1 MPETLASAIC
11 VTDGSAVVTCWGED
25 SDRCPAGTPVVLGS
39 TLRVL
44 QSKHM
49 EVFAREAPAPG
60 EPRFFPRLHAGITAP
75 LIVRDRCMGTIE
87 LYYPRYSDIDA
98 RQTALATGFA
108 ELISTQLASFEL
120 ERQQDVSARMELRA
134 LQSQVDPHFLFNTI
148 GTIVSLV
155 RTEPEKARSLLI
167 DFSNYYRQTLSNS
180 DALTSLQNELGQGMR
195 YINLMQARYGESRL
209 KLRVDLDPATLDS
222 RVPPFILQPLL
233 ENCIKHA
240 MRETEPLSI
249 VLSSVETDDGMQI
262 VVEDDGIGMSRETI
276 AHLFDVKRVTGS
288 QVGEAERQDGGRRRD
303 APTTADGSIKRGG
316 GLALANVLMRIHF
329 FFGEESGIRVESQEG
344 VGTRVVVELVG
355 EPHEPEGSA
364 LPSAQA

>member
-1 MPETLASAIC
+1 
-11 VTDGSAVVTCWGED
+11 
-25 SDRCPAGTPVVLGS
+25 
-39 TLRVL
+39 
-44 QSKHM
+44 
-49 EVFAREAPAPG
+49 
-60 EPRFFPRLHAGITAP
+60 
-75 LIVRDRCMGTIE
+75 
-87 LYYPRYSDIDA
+87 
-98 RQTALATGFA
+98 
-108 ELISTQLASFEL
+108 
-120 ERQQDVSARMELRA
+120 
-134 LQSQVDPHFLFNTI
+134 
-148 GTIVSLV
+148 
-155 RTEPEKARSLLI
+155 
-167 DFSNYYRQTLSNS
+167 
-180 DALTSLQNELGQGMR
+180 MR
-195 YINLMQARYGESRL
+195 YINLMQARYGEGRL

-249 VLSSVETDDGMQI
+249 VLSSVETDDGVQI

-288 QVGEAERQDGGRRRD
+288 QVGEAEGQDGGRRRD
-303 APTTADGSIKRGG
+303 APHHGGRFHQARGAGWRSPTCSCASI
-316 GLALANVLMRIHF
+316 